1 MAEHIITTTD
11 SEEAALA
18 WQASHSTSTI
28 TPPVPPPSPEVY
40 LDSAVH
46 EMLGVWERNH
56 AIATTVAPVDVVATA
71 YVKGTAEQQ
80 QQVNDILGVPP
91 TTP

>member
-1 MAEHIITTTD
+1 MPEHIITTTD

-18 WQASHSTSTI
+18 WQAARSLSTI
-28 TPPVPPPSPEVY
+28 TPPVPPPPPDVY

-46 EMLGVWERNH
+46 EMLRGWEREY
-56 AIATTVAPVDVVATA
+56 AVATTVAPVDVVATA
-71 YVKGTAEQQ
+71 YVKGTPEQQ
-80 QQVNDILGVPP
+80 EQVNAILGVAP